1 MAASDNMQ
9 PQQFGGDVYKQQRMA
24 ILYERSIRNT
34 PISAVANA
42 QDDKK

>member
-1 MAASDNMQ
+1 MAANDNLQ
-9 PQQFGGDVYKQQRMA
+9 PQQFGGDAYKQQRMA

-42 QDDKK
+42 QNQKP